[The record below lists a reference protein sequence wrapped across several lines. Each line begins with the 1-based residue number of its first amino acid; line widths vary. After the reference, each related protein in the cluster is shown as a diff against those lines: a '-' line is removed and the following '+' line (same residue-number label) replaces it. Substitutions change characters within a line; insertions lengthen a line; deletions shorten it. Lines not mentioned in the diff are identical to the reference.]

1 MILMQQNS
9 VDYNTLDISYLLG
22 SSAQL
27 ASALSVSPKTP
38 FDDEVI
44 EFLDEVS
51 HRLFKNPKA
60 RNYSDVVTFAFWVRK
75 SSLLQMKR
83 RFISDKKYRIG
94 KGIVFHIAP
103 SNVAVN
109 FAYSLVS
116 GLLCGNVNIVKVP
129 SKDFEQVGMIVDAFR
144 DALSSYSC
152 FIPYINII
160 RFGHDRTINDALSAV
175 CDVRVIWGGDNTIG
189 QLRQSQ
195 IHARTTEVTFADRF
209 SASYIEAVQYLA
221 MQNKRQIASD
231 FYNDTYLT
239 DQNACTSPR
248 IVFWKGSER
257 EIDEAKE
264 IFWNTLHELA
274 ASKYVFHD
282 IYAVDKLCDLCLMAV
297 HKGDAVREVPTED
310 NLIKRVKISRP
321 DADYMRWKCHAGLFF
336 EYDCRDVLELKDI
349 CNNLACQTLS
359 YLGEKESL
367 DRLLADGIKGVDR
380 IVPIGKTMDFDLIWD
395 GYNLV
400 ERFTRIVDIR

>member
-9 VDYNTLDISYLLG
+9 FDYHTLDISYLLG
-22 SSAQL
+22 SGTQL
-27 ASALSVSPKTP
+27 ESALSVLPKAP
-38 FDDEVI
+38 FDDEII

-51 HRLFKNPKA
+51 HRLFENTKV
-60 RNYSDVVTFAFWVRK
+60 RNYSDAVTFAFWVRK

-83 RFISDKKYRIG
+83 RFINDEKYRVG

-129 SKDFEQVGMIVDAFR
+129 SKDFEQVNMIVDAFR
-144 DALSSYSC
+144 DALNDYSQ

-160 RFGHDRTINDALSAV
+160 RYGHDRTINDALSAV
-175 CDVRVIWGGDNTIG
+175 CDIRVIWGGDHTIG
-189 QLRQSQ
+189 QFRQSQ
-195 IHARTTEVTFADRF
+195 INARTTEVTFADRF
-209 SASYIEAVQYLA
+209 SVSYIEAAQYLA
-221 MQNKRQIASD
+221 MPNKQQIAGD

-264 IFWNTLHELA
+264 IFWNTLHELVV
-274 ASKYVFHD
+274 SKYVFHD

-297 HKGDAVREVPTED
+297 YKGDQAKEVRTED
-310 NLIKRVKISRP
+310 NLMKRVKILRP
-321 DADYMRWKCHAGLFF
+321 NADYMRWKSHAGLFF

-349 CNNLACQTLS
+349 CNNPACQTLS
-359 YLGEKESL
+359 YLGEKESFE
-367 DRLLADGIKGVDR
+367 RLLADGIKGIDR

-400 ERFTRIVDIR
+400 ERFTRIIDIR